1 MQIDLPDD
9 TQEILKEATR
19 KAVRHAGGLL
29 PVAAMWGVSHQ
40 AVQATYSTN
49 VEHMTRTA
57 NLHRFIETVAVSGNV
72 EPLAMVC
79 GLFGKILVDAPEGR
93 ACQPEPK
100 AMQLAKEMADSV
112 SSIIV
117 KMEDGKLD
125 GAEKPELATE
135 IKGIMDQCADLLAGL
150 SFNR

>member
-19 KAVRHAGGLL
+19 KAVKHAGGLL

-49 VEHMTRTA
+49 VEHMTRTV
-57 NLHRFIETVAVSGNV
+57 NLHRFVETVAVSGNV
-72 EPLAMVC
+72 EP
-79 GLFGKILVDAPEGR
+79 
-93 ACQPEPK
+93 
-100 AMQLAKEMADSV
+100 LAKEMADSV

-125 GAEKPELATE
+125 ASEKPELASE
-135 IKGIMDQCADLLAGL
+135 IKGIMDQCADLLTGL